1 MTKVASC
8 GNLRPMSGPSER
20 AKVRVREIFG
30 LSERVAERVVGEVLD
45 CFRLKMDE
53 FIRLRHEELKRQ
65 GLANQEI
72 YEQIANELVQE
83 RFVAPSLSARQIRR
97 RIYG

>member
-1 MTKVASC
+1 VTDAQAY
-8 GNLRPMSGPSER
+8 GNLPPMSGPSER

-65 GLANQEI
+65 GLANQQI